1 MPCGIPDK
9 EIVSYSIQLL
19 LVGGRDEKKKNQ
31 SVFRKVKIVGHKRE
45 FMSCG
50 SIKPAIVILALILMG
65 SVFLQ
70 VSYSQGPNV
79 TTSTADPKY
88 ETARDQFL
96 KVWDTLRFHP
106 IVATFVNESAEL
118 GNGVYQEHSNV
129 FNPDETI
136 TLYAQPIGFGHKEI
150 TGQNGEKLF
159 LMNFTADIIL
169 TTQDGTLIGGAQNI
183 PAGQIVSHY
192 RNTEMFLHLFLTHE
206 KPLPKGDYKVNY
218 SVTDQVLGNTFKI
231 TKDLKVV

>member
-9 EIVSYSIQLL
+9 EIVSYRIQLV

-31 SVFRKVKIVGHKRE
+31 SVVRKVKIVGHKRE

-65 SVFLQ
+65 SIFLQ

-79 TTSTADPKY
+79 TTSTTDPKY

-136 TLYAQPIGFGHKEI
+136 NLYAQPIGFGHKEI
-150 TGQNGEKLF
+150 NGQNGEKLF
-159 LMNFTADIIL
+159 LINFTADIIL

-183 PAGQIVSHY
+183 PAGQIASHY
-192 RNTEMFLHLFLTHE
+192 RNTELFLHLFLTHE

-218 SVTDQVLGNTFKI
+218 SVTDQFSGNTFKI

>member
-1 MPCGIPDK
+1 
-9 EIVSYSIQLL
+9 
-19 LVGGRDEKKKNQ
+19 
-31 SVFRKVKIVGHKRE
+31 
-45 FMSCG
+45 MSCG
-50 SIKPAIVILALILMG
+50 SIKPAIVILSLILMG

-79 TTSTADPKY
+79 TTSTTDPKY

-96 KVWDTLRFHP
+96 KVWDTLTFHP

-169 TTQDGTLIGGAQNI
+169 TTQDGTVIGGGQNI

-192 RNTEMFLHLFLTHE
+192 RNTEVFLHLSLTHE
-206 KPLPKGDYKVNY
+206 KPLTKGDYKVNY
-218 SVTDQVLGNTFKI
+218 SITDQVSGNTFKI
-231 TKDLKVV
+231 TKDLKVIE

>member
-1 MPCGIPDK
+1 
-9 EIVSYSIQLL
+9 
-19 LVGGRDEKKKNQ
+19 
-31 SVFRKVKIVGHKRE
+31 
-45 FMSCG
+45 MSCG
-50 SIKPAIVILALILMG
+50 SIKPAVVIISLVLLG

-79 TTSTADPKY
+79 NSGNVNGTLESGGAGMNASSSTASSTETTGSTDPKY
-88 ETARDQFL
+88 EAARDQFL

-106 IVATFVNESAEL
+106 IVALFVNESAAL

-136 TLYAQPIGFGHKEI
+136 TLYAQPVGYGHKEI

-169 TTQDGTLIGGAQNI
+169 TKQDGTPIGGGTNI
-183 PAGQIVSHY
+183 PAGQIASHY
-192 RNTEMFLHLFLTHE
+192 RNTELFLHLFLTHD

-218 SVTDQVLGNTFKI
+218 SVTDQFSGNTFKI
-231 TKDLKVV
+231 TKDLKVI

>member
-1 MPCGIPDK
+1 M
-9 EIVSYSIQLL
+9 VNAS
-19 LVGGRDEKKKNQ
+19 LVIFKKSQCRGKNLNDVL
-31 SVFRKVKIVGHKRE
+31 SKVKIVGHKRE
-45 FMSCG
+45 LMSCG
-50 SIKPAIVILALILMG
+50 SVKPAVVILSLVLLG

-79 TTSTADPKY
+79 TTSTTDPKY
-88 ETARDQFL
+88 EAARDQFL
-96 KVWDTLRFHP
+96 KVWDTLTFHP

-129 FNPDETI
+129 FNTDETI
-136 TLYAQPIGFGHKEI
+136 TLYAQPVGFGHKEI

-169 TTQDGTLIGGAQNI
+169 TRQDGTLVGGATNI
-183 PAGQIVSHY
+183 PAGQIASHY
-192 RNTEMFLHLFLTHE
+192 RNTELFLHLFLTHD
-206 KPLPKGDYKVNY
+206 KPLPKGDYRVNY
-218 SVTDQVLGNTFKI
+218 SVTDQFSGNTFKI

>member
-1 MPCGIPDK
+1 M
-9 EIVSYSIQLL
+9 
-19 LVGGRDEKKKNQ
+19 LVGRRDEEEQ
-31 SVFRKVKIVGHKRE
+31 SVVRKVKIVGHKQE
-45 FMSCG
+45 LMSCG
-50 SIKPAIVILALILMG
+50 SIKPAIVIISLILMG

-79 TTSTADPKY
+79 TTSTTDPKY
-88 ETARDQFL
+88 EAARDQFL
-96 KVWDTLRFHP
+96 KVWDTLSFHP
-106 IVATFVNESAEL
+106 IIATFVNESAEL

-136 TLYAQPIGFGHKEI
+136 TLYAQPVGFGHKEI

-169 TTQDGTLIGGAQNI
+169 TTQDGTLIGGAKNI
-183 PAGQIVSHY
+183 PAGQIASHY
-192 RNTEMFLHLFLTHE
+192 RNTELFLHLFLTHE

-218 SVTDQVLGNTFKI
+218 SVTDQFSGNTFKI

>member
-1 MPCGIPDK
+1 MLRHIRCRSSTYYELGWDANERFNVNK
-9 EIVSYSIQLL
+9 ENCDLILELRVNWETRPRGYSPIL
-19 LVGGRDEKKKNQ
+19 GKKKG
-31 SVFRKVKIVGHKRE
+31 VVRKVKIVAHKRE

-50 SIKPAIVILALILMG
+50 SIKPAFVILSLILMG
-65 SVFLQ
+65 SAFLQ

-79 TTSTADPKY
+79 TTSTTDPKY

-96 KVWDTLRFHP
+96 KVWDTLTFHP

-169 TTQDGTLIGGAQNI
+169 TTQDGTLIGGAKNI

-192 RNTEMFLHLFLTHE
+192 RNTEMFLHLFLTH
-206 KPLPKGDYKVNY
+206 KA
-218 SVTDQVLGNTFKI
+218 
-231 TKDLKVV
+231 

>member
-1 MPCGIPDK
+1 
-9 EIVSYSIQLL
+9 
-19 LVGGRDEKKKNQ
+19 
-31 SVFRKVKIVGHKRE
+31 
-45 FMSCG
+45 MSCG
-50 SIKPAIVILALILMG
+50 SIKPAVVILSLVLLG

-79 TTSTADPKY
+79 NSGNVNGTLEGGDAGMNASSSIASSTETTGSTDPKY
-88 ETARDQFL
+88 EAARDQFL

-106 IVATFVNESAEL
+106 IVAIFVNESAEL

-129 FNPDETI
+129 FNPLETI
-136 TLYAQPIGFGHKEI
+136 TLYAQPVGFGHKEI

-169 TTQDGTLIGGAQNI
+169 TKADGTPIGGGTNI
-183 PAGQIVSHY
+183 PAGQIASHY
-192 RNTEMFLHLFLTHE
+192 RNTELFLHLFLTHD

-218 SVTDQVLGNTFKI
+218 SVTDQFSGNTFKI

>member
-1 MPCGIPDK
+1 M
-9 EIVSYSIQLL
+9 
-19 LVGGRDEKKKNQ
+19 
-31 SVFRKVKIVGHKRE
+31 RKVKIVCNKRE

-50 SIKPAIVILALILMG
+50 SIKPAVVILSLILMG
-65 SVFLQ
+65 YVFLQ

-79 TTSTADPKY
+79 NSSNDNSTLESGGAGMNASLANSTETTSTNDPKY
-88 ETARDQFL
+88 EAARDQFF

-169 TTQDGTLIGGAQNI
+169 TTQDGTIIGGAKNI

-206 KPLPKGDYKVNY
+206 KPLPKGDYIVYY
-218 SVTDQVLGNTFKI
+218 SVTDQVSGNTFKI

>member
-1 MPCGIPDK
+1 
-9 EIVSYSIQLL
+9 
-19 LVGGRDEKKKNQ
+19 
-31 SVFRKVKIVGHKRE
+31 
-45 FMSCG
+45 
-50 SIKPAIVILALILMG
+50 MG

-79 TTSTADPKY
+79 TTSTTDPKY
-88 ETARDQFL
+88 EAARDQFL
-96 KVWDTLRFHP
+96 KVWDTLSFHP

-169 TTQDGTLIGGAQNI
+169 TTQDGTLIGGAKNI
-183 PAGQIVSHY
+183 PAGQIASHY
-192 RNTEMFLHLFLTHE
+192 RNTELFLHLFLTHE

-218 SVTDQVLGNTFKI
+218 SVTDQFSGKTFKI

>member
-1 MPCGIPDK
+1 
-9 EIVSYSIQLL
+9 
-19 LVGGRDEKKKNQ
+19 
-31 SVFRKVKIVGHKRE
+31 
-45 FMSCG
+45 MSCG
-50 SIKPAIVILALILMG
+50 SIKPAVVILSIVLMG

-79 TTSTADPKY
+79 NSGNVNGTLEGAGAGMNARSSMANSTEQTTSTTDPKY
-88 ETARDQFL
+88 EAARDQFL

-183 PAGQIVSHY
+183 PAGQIASHY
-192 RNTEMFLHLFLTHE
+192 RNTELFLHLFLTHE

-218 SVTDQVLGNTFKI
+218 SVTDQFSGNTFKI